1 MNLDKKTA
9 LHMGVFVTAVF
20 VLAVTLLR
28 PVTINVIFSGN
39 GSVATVIP
47 GVYTLAD
54 CAVIAIAAFLLGV
67 STVFLFQRY
76 ASSPGDR
83 ALIPLPAPGSLP
95 EIHHGVQDPGHDQ
108 ISDSVMENALTEGSG
123 NLLNLLKGNE
133 RSVMEALMKHGE
145 MNQADLSART
155 GIPKSTLSR
164 TLQNLEERNLIFRY
178 DNGMSKMVKPEV
190 HWNALSDND
199 HHG

>member
-1 MNLDKKTA
+1 MDLDKKTA
-9 LHMGVFVTAVF
+9 LYMGVFVASIF

-28 PVTINVIFSGN
+28 PVTINVIFN
-39 GSVATVIP
+39 GSGPVAAAIP

-54 CAVIAIAAFLLGV
+54 CVIISIAAFLLGV

-76 ASSPGDR
+76 AGSPCDG
-83 ALIPLPAPGSLP
+83 AVIPLPVSGSLP
-95 EIHHGVQDPGHDQ
+95 EIHHGVQNPGHDL
-108 ISDSVMENALTEGSG
+108 ISEAVQENALAEGSG

-164 TLQNLEERNLIFRY
+164 TLQNLEDRKLIFRY

-190 HWNALSDND
+190 HWKDMSDEN
-199 HHG
+199 HH